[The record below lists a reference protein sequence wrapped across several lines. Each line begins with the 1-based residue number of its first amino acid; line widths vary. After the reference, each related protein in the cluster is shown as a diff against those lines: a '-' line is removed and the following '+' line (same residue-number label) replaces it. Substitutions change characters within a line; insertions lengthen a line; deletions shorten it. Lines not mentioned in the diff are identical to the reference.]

1 MASGK
6 MVRMQRRR
14 WRIVLIAAGVGVLVG
29 LIAVAVSTAR
39 VASLAAGRVYAP
51 GDVPERG
58 IGLVLGARSHAD
70 RPSAFLAAR
79 LDVAV
84 DLFQRGKVRVLL
96 VSGDNLARSNHE
108 TTMMRR
114 YLEERGVPPE
124 AVFED
129 EAGFDTYD
137 SCVRA
142 RDVFGVDE
150 LTIVT
155 QDYHLDRAIA
165 ICRQIGVDAVGV
177 PDESVRTRY
186 PAVWAKGKGREWAAN
201 LKMEWDVATSRQPQ
215 SDPFD
220 PTLLA
225 AVDS

>member
-1 MASGK
+1 MLTRPWK
-6 MVRMQRRR
+6 R
-14 WRIVLIAAGVGVLVG
+14 VLLVVGVGVVLGVV
-29 LIAVAVSTAR
+29 AVAASATR
-39 VASLAAGRVYAP
+39 VAALSAGRVFAP
-51 GDVPERG
+51 DDVPERAV
-58 IGLVLGARSHAD
+58 GLVLGARSYAD

-84 DLFQRGKVRVLL
+84 DLFERGKVRALL

-108 TTMMRR
+108 TTMMRV

-124 AVFED
+124 AIVED

-155 QDYHLDRAIA
+155 QDYHLGRAVA
-165 ICRQIGVDAVGV
+165 ICRQVGVDAVGV
-177 PDESVRTRY
+177 ADESVRTRY
-186 PAVWAKGKGREWAAN
+186 PAVWAKGAGREWVAN
-201 LKMEWDVATSRQPQ
+201 LKMEWDVATARQPQ

-220 PTLLA
+220 ASLLA
-225 AVDS
+225 AAEQ